1 MKRILDTRSGWTQE
15 ETKTIDKAIAFATS
29 KHEGQSRNSGEPYV
43 EHVIAAG
50 KILAELGMD
59 VTTVVAGILHDTIED
74 TETTFEELENEF
86 GYDVAFLV
94 DGVSKLGKLKY
105 HGVERHV
112 ESLRKFFVAM
122 SKDIR
127 VVVIKLADRLHNMRT
142 LAHVRDDKRQRI
154 ALETLEIHARLADR
168 LGMGKLKAELETLAF
183 PYAFPEGYK
192 KTEEIWEDQ
201 TKPSEVRIL
210 EIEENLKLLL
220 ETEGVEF
227 VRIDYRIKHLYS
239 LYQKLKKYNF
249 DLSKIHDVV
258 ALRVIVKSLEDC
270 YRTLGLIH
278 GEYRP
283 MPGRIKDYIAIPKSN
298 GYKSL
303 HTTIFTR
310 DGNTAE
316 IQIRTEEMHKE
327 AEYGIASHLHY
338 KEIGKNRKKEEIEK
352 KTSWT
357 KDLLKVQEEIQDRE
371 EFLNTIKTD
380 FFENRV
386 FVFTPKGDVID
397 LPEGASCIDFAYA
410 IHTDIG
416 NHTQSAKVN
425 GKLVSI
431 ENKLKRGDVVQ
442 IVTNKN
448 QKPSSKWLPF
458 CKTSFARKQIEKFLE
473 DKIS

>member
-1 MKRILDTRSGWTQE
+1 MQRILDISREWKDE
-15 ETKTIDKAIAFATS
+15 DKEILEKAVLFATQ
-29 KHEGQSRNSGEPYV
+29 KHEGQLRNSGEPYV
-43 EHVIAAG
+43 NHVIEVG
-50 KILAELGMD
+50 TILSELGMD
-59 VTTVVAGILHDTIED
+59 TTTIAAGILHDTIED
-74 TETTFEELENEF
+74 TETTYEELEKEF
-86 GYDVAFLV
+86 GADIAFLV
-94 DGVSKLGKLKY
+94 EGVSKLGKLKY

-122 SKDIR
+122 SQDIR

-142 LAHVRDDKRQRI
+142 LEHVRDDKRQRI

-168 LGMGKLKAELETLAF
+168 LGMGVLKTELEELAF
-183 PYAFPEGYK
+183 PYAFPEDYK
-192 KTEEIWEDQ
+192 KTEGIWAEHS
-201 TKPSEVRIL
+201 KPSEVRIL
-210 EIEENLKLLL
+210 EIKESLELLL
-220 ETEGVEF
+220 ESEEVEF
-227 VRIDYRIKHLYS
+227 LRIDYRIKHLYS

-258 ALRVIVKSLEDC
+258 ALRVIVKSIEDC

-278 GEYRP
+278 SEYRP
-283 MPGRIKDYIAIPKSN
+283 MPGRIKDYIAVPKAN

-316 IQIRTEEMHKE
+316 IQIRTEEMHLE
-327 AEYGIASHLHY
+327 AEFGIASHLHY
-338 KEIGKNRKKEEIEK
+338 KEVGKNKKKGEIER

-357 KDLLKVQEEIQDRE
+357 KDLLKIQQEIHDKD
-371 EFLNTIKTD
+371 EFLQTIKTD

-397 LPEGASCIDFAYA
+397 LPEGSSCIDFAYA

-425 GKLVSI
+425 GRMVSI
-431 ENKLKRGDVVQ
+431 EHILSRGNIVQ
-442 IVTNKN
+442 IITNKN

-458 CKTSFARKQIEKFLE
+458 CKTSFARKQIERFLE
-473 DKIS
+473 GKTS

>member
-1 MKRILDTRSGWTQE
+1 MQRILEARSGWTE
-15 ETKTIDKAIAFATS
+15 EDKKIVEKAIEFAES
-29 KHEGQSRNSGEPYV
+29 KHAGQFRNSGEPYV
-43 EHVIAAG
+43 EHTIAVG
-50 KILAELGMD
+50 KILSELGMD
-59 VTTVVAGILHDTIED
+59 VTTIAAGILHDTIED
-74 TETTFEELENEF
+74 TETSYEEIEKGF
-86 GYDVAFLV
+86 GSDVAFLV
-94 DGVSKLGKLKY
+94 EGVSKLGKLKY

-142 LAHVRDDKRQRI
+142 LEHVRDDKRQRI

-183 PYAFPEGYK
+183 PYAFPEDYK
-192 KTEEIWEDQ
+192 KTEDIWAEQ
-201 TKPSEVRIL
+201 SKPSEIRIL
-210 EIEENLKLLL
+210 EIEENLKFVLD
-220 ETEGVEF
+220 TEGVDF
-227 VRIDYRIKHLYS
+227 IRIDYRLKHLYS
-239 LYQKLKKYNF
+239 LYQKLKKYDF

-258 ALRVIVKSLEDC
+258 ALRVIVKSVEDC

-278 GEYRP
+278 SEYRP
-283 MPGRIKDYIAIPKSN
+283 MPGRIKDYIAVPKHN

-338 KEIGKNRKKEEIEK
+338 KEIGKNKKKEEIEK
-352 KTSWT
+352 KISWT
-357 KDLLKVQEEIQDRE
+357 KDLLEIGKEIKDKD
-371 EFLNTIKTD
+371 EFLKTIKTD

-397 LPEGASCIDFAYA
+397 LPEGSSCIDFAYA

-416 NHTQSAKVN
+416 NHIQSAKVN

-431 ENKLKRGDVVQ
+431 EHSLKRGDVVQ
-442 IVTNKN
+442 VMVNKN

-458 CKTSFARKQIEKFLE
+458 CKTSFARKQIERYLE
-473 DKIS
+473 GKTS

>member
-1 MKRILDTRSGWTQE
+1 MQRILDARSSWTE
-15 ETKTIDKAIAFATS
+15 EDKDLVEKAVAFAES
-29 KHEGQSRNSGEPYV
+29 KHSGQLRNSGEPYV
-43 EHVIAAG
+43 NHVIAVG
-50 KILAELGMD
+50 KILSELGMD
-59 VTTVVAGILHDTIED
+59 TTTVVAGILHDTIED
-74 TETTFEELENEF
+74 TETSFEEVEKEF
-86 GYDVAFLV
+86 GHDVAFLV
-94 DGVSKLGKLKY
+94 EGVSKLGKLKY

-127 VVVIKLADRLHNMRT
+127 VVIIKLADRLHNMRT
-142 LAHVRDDKRQRI
+142 LEHVREDKRQRI
-154 ALETLEIHARLADR
+154 AVETLEIHARLADR

-183 PYAFPEGYK
+183 PYAFPEDYK
-192 KTEEIWEDQ
+192 KTEDIWAEQ
-201 TKPSEVRIL
+201 SKPSEVRIK
-210 EIEENLKLLL
+210 EIEENLKFLL
-220 ETEGVEF
+220 ETEEVEF

-239 LYQKLKKYNF
+239 LYQKLKKYDF

-258 ALRVIVKSLEDC
+258 ALRVIVKSVEDC

-283 MPGRIKDYIAIPKSN
+283 MPGRIKDYIAVPKSN

-316 IQIRTEEMHKE
+316 IQIRTEEMHNE

-338 KEIGKNRKKEEIEK
+338 KEVGKNKKKEEIER

-357 KDLLKVQEEIQDRE
+357 KDLLQLQHEIQDKD
-371 EFLNTIKTD
+371 EFLKTIKTD

-397 LPEGASCIDFAYA
+397 LPEGSSCIDFAYA

-416 NHTQSAKVN
+416 NHTQAAKVN
-425 GKLVSI
+425 GKQVSL
-431 ENKLKRGDVVQ
+431 EQTLKRGDVVE
-442 IVTNKN
+442 VMVNKN
-448 QKPSSKWLPF
+448 QKPNNKWLPF
-458 CKTSFARKQIEKFLE
+458 CKTSFARKQIERFLE
-473 DKIS
+473 GKV